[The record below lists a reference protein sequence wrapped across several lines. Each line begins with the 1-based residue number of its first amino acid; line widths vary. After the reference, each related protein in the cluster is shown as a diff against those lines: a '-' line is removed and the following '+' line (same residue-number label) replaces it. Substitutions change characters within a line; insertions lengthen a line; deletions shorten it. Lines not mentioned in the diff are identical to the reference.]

1 MTCLV
6 DGSSAGPL
14 TGYPLT
20 TLAVMSTSRTAP
32 ATASPTA
39 GGGPSATP
47 AGAARSSAAT
57 SSGSPLEIA
66 PSAVRGCK
74 VCGAPLPDRHRNSSR
89 VPKLCGSD
97 ECRREHLAYIAF
109 RQAMDREHPSMK
121 TCPKCQRSL
130 ARTRENFYSNR
141 TDAATGRVQLD
152 PYCKT
157 CRRNLTR
164 SLDTPEKRARR
175 VQRARQRRAETRAKE
190 TPAQREERLRAKAAQ
205 LRAYRIANPE
215 KVREWGKTY
224 RERVRSDERLREAKN
239 EAERIRGRLAKMQD
253 GREVAAVPKGV
264 GVRADADLF
273 PSLASGPLVA
283 AMDRLFTRQHNAWV
297 PKMRDSSGNPLKM
310 PGRREM
316 YERLGISER
325 QVLHWRNGQA
335 VSFDIADRIL
345 QRAGWLW
352 FDVWEPCPGDHQHLQ
367 DVTLYGSCARC
378 EAYCAAEDAFTST
391 ETAADRVGGQLRLE
405 AA

>member
-6 DGSSAGPL
+6 DASSAGPL

-20 TLAVMSTSRTAP
+20 TLAVMSTSRTVP
-32 ATASPTA
+32 ATASPTTDGDSSVTRA
-39 GGGPSATP
+39 S
-47 AGAARSSAAT
+47 AARSSAAT
-57 SSGSPLEIA
+57 SSESPPGPA

-74 VCGAPLPDRHRNSSR
+74 VCGVPLPERHRNSSR

-109 RQAMDREHPSMK
+109 RQAIDREQPSMK
-121 TCPKCQRSL
+121 TCPRCTRSL
-130 ARTRENFYSNR
+130 ARTRENFYANR
-141 TDAATGRVQLD
+141 TDTATGRVQLD
-152 PYCKT
+152 PYCKA
-157 CRRNLTR
+157 CRRDLNR

-175 VQRARQRRAETRAKE
+175 VKRARRRRAEARAKE
-190 TPAQREERLRAKAAQ
+190 TPAQREERLRLKAAE
-205 LRAYRIANPE
+205 LRAYRLAHPE
-215 KVREWGKTY
+215 KVRQWGRTY
-224 RERVRSDERLREAKN
+224 RERVRRDERLREASN
-239 EAERIRGRLAKMQD
+239 EAERIRARLAKMQE
-253 GREVAAVPKGV
+253 GQEVEVAPKGGPRV
-264 GVRADADLF
+264 DADLF
-273 PSLASGPLVA
+273 PALPSGPLVA

-297 PKMRDSSGNPLKM
+297 PKLRDSSGKPLKM

-316 YERLGISER
+316 YERIGITER

-335 VSFDIADRIL
+335 VAFDIADRIL